1 VSRRSSASL
10 DLDILQAAAEGGD
23 SEEARA
29 DRSCLR
35 TSSCM
40 RTPPRPGKKQ
50 GETISKG
57 HRNYELMLNLQLGIR
72 CLSVL
77 HIMSP
82 RASRAQEGE
91 RKSVL
96 RCGALA
102 TVAGSAS
109 RARAALGRGFSV
121 NVR

>member
-1 VSRRSSASL
+1 LDMDSL
-10 DLDILQAAAEGGD
+10 QAEATAAAAESD
-23 SEEARA
+23 ETRT

-72 CLSVL
+72 YVL
-77 HIMSP
+77 YFI
-82 RASRAQEGE
+82 
-91 RKSVL
+91 
-96 RCGALA
+96 
-102 TVAGSAS
+102 
-109 RARAALGRGFSV
+109 F
-121 NVR
+121 